1 MNKISISRQQQGFSL
16 IEVMIVVA
24 IIGLLSA
31 VAYPSYS
38 KYVVSSKRTDA
49 QRAMVEYAQSMERYF
64 TANGFY
70 TATKGTTGNNTCGGA
85 APQAVS
91 LYAITCSTGSD
102 FTFTITATPT
112 TGTAQ
117 ASDGTLTLTNTG
129 DRGSTASKW
138 KF

>member
-49 QRAMVEYAQSMERYF
+49 QRALIEYAQSMERYF
-64 TANGFY
+64 TANGRY
-70 TATKGTTGNNTCGGA
+70 STAAAGTTCGGT
-85 APQAVS
+85 APSAVS
-91 LYAITCSTGSD
+91 LYTLSCVATDT
-102 FTFTITATPT
+102 TFTVTATPT
-112 TGTAQ
+112 TGTGQ
-117 ASDGTLTLTNTG
+117 ASDGNQTLTNTG
-129 DRGSTASKW
+129 AKTGTW

>member
-1 MNKISISRQQQGFSL
+1 MNKIFIGRQQQGFSL

-24 IIGLLSA
+24 IVGFLSA
-31 VAYPSYS
+31 IAYPSYS
-38 KYVVSSKRTDA
+38 SYVVKSKRTDA

-70 TATKGTTGNNTCGGA
+70 TATKGTTGNNTCGGT
-85 APQAVS
+85 APSSVS
-91 LYAITCSTGSD
+91 LYAITCATASD
-102 FTFTITATPT
+102 STFTITATPT

-117 ASDGTLTLTNTG
+117 ANDGNMTLTNTG
-129 DRGSTASKW
+129 VKTGTW